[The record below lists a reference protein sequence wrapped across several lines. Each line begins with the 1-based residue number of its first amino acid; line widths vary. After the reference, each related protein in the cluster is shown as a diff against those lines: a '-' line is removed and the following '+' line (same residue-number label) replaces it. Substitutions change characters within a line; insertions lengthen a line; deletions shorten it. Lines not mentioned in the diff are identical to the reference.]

1 MRASPG
7 QRMAQIVAL
16 WQSGDLARASVG
28 ARSAA
33 EVAKRLGMTP
43 DALKGA
49 IEGARNAGHAIPP
62 LELLARSAE
71 PARDDGSGSYGA
83 PYPAY
88 GVANDSS
95 TGRYRGQ
102 STIDESLDFADEEL
116 TRPVI
121 PTSEPGPDIKTPNV
135 GMYTATV
142 QWPQLEQ
149 QPIAEPQQQRIAL
162 DSGTTVS
169 ESSTRAWPH
178 VEAFDAV
185 GNDMLP
191 AHGPGVRRS
200 TLLRDGEP
208 VLQWIKNPGGADPN
222 AIVEAAKRALVT
234 LPFVEPAPAPTYT
247 DDELLAVYPIGDAH
261 VGMLAWEPEAG
272 ANFDLKIAER
282 DLTTCIDRLSMKA
295 PAAKRALIANVGDFI
310 HSDGP
315 KGQTTRGT
323 PVDVDGRWPK
333 VIETAMRIQR
343 RMIELALRK
352 HEHVTVINARG
363 NHDETAAVIMALS
376 LAQFYENEPRVHID
390 TSPEF
395 FHWYRFE
402 KNFIGVHHSEKVKT
416 PSDLLGVMAVD
427 QPQHWGETT
436 HRSFILGHLHHLI
449 AKMEKTVRFDWVPT
463 LAGADAWHRAMGYRA
478 CQELRVDVHHARFG
492 LIDRHVVGL
501 DEVRALQESA

>member
-1 MRASPG
+1 MSAEPG
-7 QRMAQIVAL
+7 ARTAQVIAL
-16 WQSGDLARASVG
+16 WQSGELASAARAST
-28 ARSAA
+28 SLTDMAA
-33 EVAKRLGMTP
+33 RLGMTAASL
-43 DALKGA
+43 DSA
-49 IEGARNAGHAIPP
+49 IQRARKNGHAVPTWS
-62 LELLARSAE
+62 EARQLSLTQTA
-71 PARDDGSGSYGA
+71 DT
-83 PYPAY
+83 
-88 GVANDSS
+88 VNDS
-95 TGRYRGQ
+95 
-102 STIDESLDFADEEL
+102 FHDEE
-116 TRPVI
+116 
-121 PTSEPGPDIKTPNV
+121 PTNPNIGKPDI
-135 GMYTATV
+135 A
-142 QWPQLEQ
+142 Q
-149 QPIAEPQQQRIAL
+149 QPIAAPQQQPIGLPNLGNRKPNL
-162 DSGTTVS
+162 G
-169 ESSTRAWPH
+169 SSPSLSRWPH

-208 VLQWIKNPGGADPN
+208 VLQWIKNPGGTDPL
-222 AIVEAAKRALVT
+222 AFTDSIKRALVD
-234 LPFVEPAPAPTYT
+234 LPFAAPAPAPTFT
-247 DDELLAVYPIGDAH
+247 DDELLAVYKIGDAH

-272 ANFDLKIAER
+272 QNFDLKIAER
-282 DLTTCIDRLSMKA
+282 NLVTAVDRLSIKA

-343 RMIELALRK
+343 RMVDLALRK

-376 LAQFYENEPRVHID
+376 LAQFYEHEPRVHID

-427 QPQHWGETT
+427 RPEDWGATV

-449 AKMEKTVRFDWVPT
+449 SKMEKTVRFDWVPT

-478 CQELRVDVHHARFG
+478 CQELHVDVHHAQFG
-492 LIDRHVVGL
+492 MIDRHVVGIG
-501 DEVRALQESA
+501 EIRALQEAS